1 MDREIGGEL
10 LMAYGQ
16 RDDMERRC
24 AKLVGLE
31 EGRGNGRP
39 KR

>member
-1 MDREIGGEL
+1 MDREVAGEL
-10 LMAYGQ
+10 AMAYGQ
-16 RDDMERRC
+16 RGEMERGC
-24 AKLVGLE
+24 VKLVGLE